1 MTTHR
6 ERLQACIKGETT
18 DRPPVALW
26 RHFPVDDQ
34 SPETLSAA
42 HLAFQDIYDFDIL
55 KVTPASSYSVKDW
68 GVDDIWE
75 GSSEGTRRYI
85 KRVITKPSDWD
96 RLQALDPSAPFLSAQ
111 LACLR
116 EIRGRLGLETPV
128 LQTIFNPLAQAKHL
142 AGDDTLLVHLRNYPE
157 AILKG
162 LETITETTRR
172 FIEAALSTGIDG
184 IFYAV
189 QHAQARLV
197 TNEEFVRFCRNSDLS
212 ILDSAKDLWCNMLH
226 LHGENIYFEAIRK
239 YPVHI
244 INWHDRESNPS
255 LAEVQS
261 SDDSVV
267 CGGIRQYTLVY
278 GDQKAVRLD
287 ASDAIS
293 QTGGKRFILS
303 TGCVVPIIAS
313 HGNIMA
319 ARESVVSKS

>member
-6 ERLQACIKGETT
+6 ERVQACINGEKM

-34 SPETLSAA
+34 SPEALSAA
-42 HLAFQDIYDFDIL
+42 HLMFQEIYDFDIL

-68 GVDDIWE
+68 GVDDMWE
-75 GSSEGTRRYI
+75 GNSEGTRRYI
-85 KRVITKPSDWD
+85 KRVVTKPGDWD
-96 RLQALDPSAPFLSAQ
+96 RLQVSDPSAPHLAGQ

-116 EIRGRLGLETPV
+116 EIRHHLDPETPL

-142 AGDDTLLVHLRNYPE
+142 AGDDTLLVHIRNYPE
-157 AILKG
+157 AVLKG

-189 QHAQARLV
+189 QHAQARLL
-197 TNEEFVRFCRNSDLS
+197 TNEEFVRFCRSSDLN
-212 ILDSAKDLWCNMLH
+212 ILGSAKDLWCNMLH

-255 LAEVQS
+255 LGEVQS
-261 SDDSVV
+261 SDGPVV
-267 CGGIRQYTLVY
+267 CGGIRQDTLVY
-278 GDQKAVRLD
+278 GDQKAVQLE

-303 TGCVVPIIAS
+303 TGCVVPIIAP
-313 HGNIMA
+313 HGNIMC